1 MFFNYEANLEPPSPG
16 HLFKKEEDLFE
27 KDNFEIMGLS
37 HTNKR
42 RWRILRFYIVGWT
55 LACIFLSIVRGVG
68 TQELGQ
74 LQFNFPDNVLIS
86 VILGPILG
94 LISGAAQILVEERIY
109 KFMSIQRLLL
119 IRFLYTILFLIIMVI
134 AAYSIY
140 KLLFGTS
147 LSIFDFAFD
156 IGSGAIY
163 FYMLSVD
170 LFLAVLRQ
178 VNLML
183 GEGNL
188 AKLLLGRFYT
198 PREELRIFMFLD
210 LQDSTV
216 LAERLGHITYSKLV
230 QDCFN
235 DLGIAISN
243 DAEIYQY
250 VGDEAVLTWSLEE
263 GIQSQNSLKTF
274 YNFKQRL
281 EEKREYY
288 ERRYNCLPFF
298 KAGVHVGI
306 VTVTEV
312 GKYKKEIAYHGD
324 TINTAARIQ
333 GQCNVLKSDLL
344 LSERLKEHL
353 NSPDYTFKA
362 MGSVPLKGKKEA
374 VAIFSA
380 AKN

>member
-1 MFFNYEANLEPPSPG
+1 MAVAL
-16 HLFKKEEDLFE
+16 K
-27 KDNFEIMGLS
+27 
-37 HTNKR
+37 NKR
-42 RWRILRFYIVGWT
+42 RWRILRFYILGWT

-68 TQELGQ
+68 TQELGE
-74 LQFNFPDNVLIS
+74 LQFNFPDNLVIS

-94 LISGAAQILVEERIY
+94 LISGTAQILVEERIY

-119 IRFLYTILFLIIMVI
+119 IRFLYTILFLVLMVFT
-134 AAYSIY
+134 AYSVY
-140 KLLFGTS
+140 QLLFGTS
-147 LSIFDFAFD
+147 LGILDFAFD
-156 IGSGAIY
+156 RGSGAIY

-188 AKLLLGRFYT
+188 MKLLLGRFYT
-198 PREELRIFMFLD
+198 PREESRIFMFLD
-210 LQDSTV
+210 LQDSTA
-216 LAERLGHITYSKLV
+216 LAERLGHVTYSKLV

-235 DLGIAISN
+235 DLGIAISS

-250 VGDEAVLTWSLEE
+250 VGDEAVLTWPLEE
-263 GIQSQNSLKTF
+263 GIQSQNLLKTF

-281 EEKREYY
+281 ERKRAYYEKRYD
-288 ERRYNCLPFF
+288 CLPFF
-298 KAGVHVGI
+298 KAGVHAGI

-333 GQCNVLKSDLL
+333 GQCNALKSDLL
-344 LSERLKEHL
+344 LSEKLKQQL
-353 NSPDYTFKA
+353 DSPNYKFKA

-380 AKN
+380 TQN

>member
-1 MFFNYEANLEPPSPG
+1 MAKLGRPLGEK
-16 HLFKKEEDLFE
+16 LFEKEYDLFE
-27 KDNFEIMGLS
+27 KDNFELMGLS
-37 HTNKR
+37 QTNKR
-42 RWRILRFYIVGWT
+42 RWRILRFYMIGWT
-55 LACIFLSIVRGVG
+55 LACLFLAIVRGVG
-68 TQELGQ
+68 TQELGL
-74 LQFNFPDNVLIS
+74 LQFDFPNNFIIS

-94 LISGAAQILVEERIY
+94 LMSGTAQILVEERIY

-119 IRFLYTILFLIIMVI
+119 IRFLYTILFLTLMVI
-134 AAYSIY
+134 TAYSVY
-140 KLLFGTS
+140 QLLFGTS
-147 LSIFDFAFD
+147 VSMLDFAFD
-156 IGSGAIY
+156 RGSGAIY
-163 FYMLSVD
+163 FYMFSVD

-210 LQDSTV
+210 LQDSTI
-216 LAERLGHITYSKLV
+216 LAERLGHVTYSKLV

-243 DAEIYQY
+243 EAEIYQY
-250 VGDEAVLTWSLEE
+250 VGDEAVLTWPLEE
-263 GIQSQNSLKTF
+263 GIESQNLLKTF

-281 EEKREYY
+281 EAKRAYY
-288 ERRYNCLPFF
+288 EGRYNCLPFF
-298 KAGVHVGI
+298 KAGVHAGI

-333 GQCNVLKSDLL
+333 GQCNTLKSDLL
-344 LSERLKEHL
+344 LSEKLKKHL
-353 NSPDYTFKA
+353 DSPDYTFKA
-362 MGSVPLKGKKEA
+362 MGSIPLKGKKET